1 MIKCVQAPEPVK
13 PWDGI
18 LDATKESN
26 ICIQQG
32 YTYGIEDCLYLN
44 VYSPKTERKL
54 LPVMF
59 WIYGGG
65 FSWGYS
71 RSGVN
76 GPDYFMDK
84 DVVLVS
90 IHYRLGI
97 LGVSTYLFYYTNME
111 KL

>member
-1 MIKCVQAPEPVK
+1 M
-13 PWDGI
+13 
-18 LDATKESN
+18 DATKESI
-26 ICIQQG
+26 ICIQQEETNG
-32 YTYGIEDCLYLN
+32 HEDCLYLN
-44 VYSPKTERKL
+44 VYSPKTENKL

-65 FSWGYS
+65 FSWGHS
-71 RSGVN
+71 RPDVN

-97 LGVSTYLFYYTNME
+97 LGLYLLCLFY
-111 KL
+111 